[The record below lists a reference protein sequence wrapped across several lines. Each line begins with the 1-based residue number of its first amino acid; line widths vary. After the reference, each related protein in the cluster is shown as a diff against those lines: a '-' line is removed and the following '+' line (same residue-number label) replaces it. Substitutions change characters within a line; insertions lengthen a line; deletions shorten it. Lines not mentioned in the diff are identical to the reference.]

1 MRTHGSVLKVVIHNP
16 TKVWFSLGFECLDI
30 FQKTCLRRM
39 GRQCCGRGS
48 REEPPPAQPKVQKV
62 LLHSLINVFGLNIH
76 TLYVQERQYIPAEDM
91 GDYEEYKKKKSPKKS
106 GPLYPL
112 NEEVNSDFKKS
123 IPQLQF
129 PNISKNL
136 DLLQPRAHMA
146 PHQPHCP
153 SPCPDTRRGRG
164 SPRCTPAMPS
174 PATATCTPTS

>member
-1 MRTHGSVLKVVIHNP
+1 MFGYFPENLFETDGSPVLWARIQGGTTSSSAKGA
-16 TKVWFSLGFECLDI
+16 KSAFAFSDQCLWSEY
-30 FQKTCLRRM
+30 T
-39 GRQCCGRGS
+39 QC
-48 REEPPPAQPKVQKV
+48 V
-62 LLHSLINVFGLNIH
+62 LH
-76 TLYVQERQYIPAEDM
+76 TLHVQERQYIPAEDM

-112 NEEVNSDFKKS
+112 NEEVNSDFKKRF
-123 IPQLQF
+123 PQLQTIQYT
-129 PNISKNL
+129 NISKNL